1 MFMPI
6 HIRALIGSLLALLLN
21 SAAFANDSSFGD
33 ANGSIT
39 LKYQPHI
46 SMDKESLF
54 ISEAEVRVDYVFTN
68 TSSQDLIVP
77 IAFPMPPMFFG
88 SAEHSSIDN
97 FTLKVNGKT
106 QPSIDSS
113 PNSPIRPILLPN

>member
-1 MFMPI
+1 MPSYF
-6 HIRALIGSLLALLLN
+6 RMYSLRYRLLF
-21 SAAFANDSSFGD
+21 SASAFANDSSFGD

-54 ISEAEVRVDYVFTN
+54 ISETEVRVDYVFTN

-88 SAEHSSIDN
+88 STDTAALITS
-97 FTLKVNGKT
+97 
-106 QPSIDSS
+106 PSK
-113 PNSPIRPILLPN
+113 